1 MMKIMMY
8 DNENDDDDYNDV
20 KDNQNDDND
29 EDAHSSKVS
38 FLALGGKLLL
48 EAEACCFFA
57 CIR

>member
-1 MMKIMMY
+1 MIY
-8 DNENDDDDYNDV
+8 DDENDDDDYNDV

-57 CIR
+57 CIT

>member
-1 MMKIMMY
+1 MMMY
-8 DNENDDDDYNDV
+8 HDDDDYNDV

-57 CIR
+57 CIT